1 MTYIKYAF
9 WGLVALCLV
18 TVSFANRGLVELKML
33 PEAIASALPAGLGWL
48 APVVQVPL
56 FVALL
61 IGVAL
66 GLVIGLIWEWL
77 REAKQR
83 SEASRR
89 RRRIVELEREVARL
103 KDEKHEGKDEVLAL
117 LDKTG

>member
-1 MTYIKYAF
+1 MTYVKYAF
-9 WGLVALCLV
+9 WGLVAVCLV
-18 TVSFANRGLVELKML
+18 TISFANRGVVELRLL
-33 PEAIASALPAGLGWL
+33 PEAIASALPGGLSWL
-48 APVVQVPL
+48 APVVEVPL

-61 IGVAL
+61 IGVAV

-83 SEASRR
+83 SEAGRR
-89 RRRIVELEREVARL
+89 RRRIAELEREVARL

-117 LDKTG
+117 LDKTT

>member
-1 MTYIKYAF
+1 MSYIKYAF
-9 WGLVALCLV
+9 WAIVAVCLV
-18 TVSFANRGLVELKML
+18 TVSFANRGMVELKLL
-33 PEAIASALPAGLGWL
+33 PTAIADALPAGLGWL

-61 IGVAL
+61 IGVAV

-83 SEASRR
+83 AEAGRR
-89 RRRIVELEREVARL
+89 RRRIAELEREVARL
-103 KDEKHEGKDEVLAL
+103 TDEKHEGKDEVLAL
-117 LDKTG
+117 LDKTA